1 MILYIIYMISCTL
14 YKYIFIAH
22 LKYNVLKIV
31 VMFQFTFYVLHFM
44 SSFILIFFISFM
56 LCFVFTSRICLFV
69 YFIIVANFK
78 IHFLVRT

>member
-1 MILYIIYMISCTL
+1 MILHIISRISYTL
-14 YKYIFIAH
+14 YKYIFIVH
-22 LKYNVLKIV
+22 LKYYVLKIA
-31 VMFQFTFYVLHFM
+31 VMFQFIFYVLYFM

-56 LCFVFTSRICLFV
+56 LCFVFTFRICLFV